1 MPYTVRT
8 NTYGKH
14 HAGYVPVFQDKS
26 LKMVGQFLAIEGNNF
41 MPNIQEAINFALGT
55 GGSFEFA
62 GNILSHEYPQGCSY
76 FYQCDR

>member
-1 MPYTVRT
+1 MTYTVRT

-41 MPNIQEAINFALGT
+41 MPNSELPTTEVVGI
-55 GGSFEFA
+55 
-62 GNILSHEYPQGCSY
+62 
-76 FYQCDR
+76 

>member
-1 MPYTVRT
+1 MTYTVRT

-41 MPNIQEAINFALGT
+41 MPNIQEAINFAL
-55 GGSFEFA
+55 A
-62 GNILSHEYPQGCSY
+62 PVALLSLPAISIT
-76 FYQCDR
+76 